1 MKFITDNSRS
11 TPTAQVI
18 HKRVRKLKAR
28 ETRDGSSN
36 SDKRLKKWMKQFGDQ
51 PENVGRIFLDD
62 VNQKPGG
69 PRYYWCWCIFDGYT
83 EDNETV
89 ARGYESIKLVEK
101 ALTWVNT
108 IDSMLTIPMAFQV
121 AQQMDLTSKVKPMP
135 LVSVKAEVLDLI
147 GKTQLSDDTMNIVMV
162 KLFGPRKDVIVVSPD
177 VIGSFGDVGTSVLM
191 MCCHKYHWC
200 ATMIDVELKDISIYD
215 PTSSSYIVG
224 VRAIAEKLAT
234 QLPDY
239 APRRSWRPSRQLQ
252 LRYACPVAI

>member
-1 MKFITDNSRS
+1 
-11 TPTAQVI
+11 
-18 HKRVRKLKAR
+18 
-28 ETRDGSSN
+28 
-36 SDKRLKKWMKQFGDQ
+36 
-51 PENVGRIFLDD
+51 
-62 VNQKPGG
+62 
-69 PRYYWCWCIFDGYT
+69 
-83 EDNETV
+83 
-89 ARGYESIKLVEK
+89 
-101 ALTWVNT
+101 
-108 IDSMLTIPMAFQV
+108 MLTIPMAFQV

-191 MCCHKYHWC
+191 SMFADAIAGVKYEKNLIPVCCHKYHWC